1 MQPCPGRSKIKGFLD
16 SQDCQATVNCLK
28 ALGVNITREGELLV
42 VEGREMG
49 LDPPKRRLNAG
60 NSGTTARLLLGV
72 LAGQPFPTVLTGDR
86 FLRRRPM
93 ERVVEP
99 LRQMGAIIEGKGTG
113 SVLPVTIK
121 GAILKPLQYRLPVAS
136 AQVKSALLLAGLYPT
151 EGITIVEEPR
161 PSRDHSEIMLQ
172 QFGVR
177 VETAGGRIAIAGGQV
192 PEATSLQVPGD
203 ISSAAFIMVAASI
216 IPGAEVTLTGV
227 GVTPTRRGIIDLLIE
242 MGAAIEIKN
251 LRNWGGEPVADI
263 LVRGGRPLRGI
274 TVGGDII
281 PKVIDELPVLTV
293 AAAMA
298 EGKTEIRDA
307 SELRVKESDRIAALV
322 GELSKLGVKIKER
335 DDGLIVEG
343 GRPLRGATV
352 DSHGDHRIAM
362 TLVVAGLVAP
372 GGTLIYGAEVID
384 VSYPGFTEH
393 LDQLSQ

>member
-1 MQPCPGRSKIKGFLD
+1 MIIITYPPAEFRGTVRPPGDKSISHRAVIIAALARGRSKIKGFLD

-227 GVTPTRRGIIDLLIE
+227 GVNPTRRGIIDLLIE

-322 GELSKLGVKIKER
+322 
-335 DDGLIVEG
+335 
-343 GRPLRGATV
+343 
-352 DSHGDHRIAM
+352 
-362 TLVVAGLVAP
+362 
-372 GGTLIYGAEVID
+372 
-384 VSYPGFTEH
+384 
-393 LDQLSQ
+393 